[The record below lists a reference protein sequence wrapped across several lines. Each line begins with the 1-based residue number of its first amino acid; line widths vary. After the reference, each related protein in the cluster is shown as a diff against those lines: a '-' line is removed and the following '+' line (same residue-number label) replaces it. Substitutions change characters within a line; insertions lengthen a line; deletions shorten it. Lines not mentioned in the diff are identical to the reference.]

1 MQDDIPDDNGQF
13 LQEYRQ
19 TDRLEC
25 TWEESE
31 GRDRGRRDVDWSKEQ
46 TIEMLSTRP
55 HIV

>member
-13 LQEYRQ
+13 WQEYRQ

-25 TWEESE
+25 TWEESG

-46 TIEMLSTRP
+46 TIEC
-55 HIV
+55 